1 MMRYKVEIRRDVR
14 IPTEDPRVTLSADV
28 YLPVGAAPVP
38 ALVSAYPY
46 RKDMSAFGAKLR
58 WFAQRG
64 YAGLLVDL
72 RGTGSSDGVRRPE
85 FDPAEG
91 DDPIAAIEWAAAQP
105 WCDGAVGLWGASYG
119 ALLTMRAASR
129 RPPRLKAIISMIG
142 PLDPELDLVHPSGA
156 RGDLHPM
163 TFRGTLMLVEQ
174 LMPPLLNNTSAAEQ
188 HRWHRRLHEAEPIF
202 DDFVRHGPGDPI
214 WRERTIDASAIEV
227 PALCVGGWRD
237 KNADAIPR
245 AFERFFG
252 PKKLLMGP
260 WMHTS
265 PEDSPFEP
273 VDFPEIALRWWDHWL
288 RGIDTGMME
297 EPPVTLYVQG
307 ERPGWR
313 SYDSWPPATKELVL
327 ATGKDRTLADPAV
340 ASSSG
345 DVVGEYRPDPTT
357 GALSGLWGLA
367 VNGIGLPVDQREDDM
382 RALTATSEPLPD
394 DLVVCGR
401 AEVTVTAASPVQR
414 LVVRLSDVDPDGRS
428 LFLAAGVRCGSAGR
442 VTLWPI
448 AHRVPAGHRLR
459 VVVSD
464 SDFPR
469 LTPLPCPE
477 VLRVTGIDITVPT
490 VPEDTGVAVSM
501 PSVERPETMAESGW
515 TVTRDLVNDG
525 ITVRIGGAS
534 GPIRT
539 SQGHL
544 LETRSETTAKVRRDS
559 PAAAAV
565 TRTSEA
571 NVHLTTGE
579 HIEVSAAVRCTQTV
593 LWARGTVTVDGVEVF
608 SRTWDVPLT

>member
-1 MMRYKVEIRRDVR
+1 
-14 IPTEDPRVTLSADV
+14 
-28 YLPVGAAPVP
+28 
-38 ALVSAYPY
+38 
-46 RKDMSAFGAKLR
+46 
-58 WFAQRG
+58 
-64 YAGLLVDL
+64 
-72 RGTGSSDGVRRPE
+72 
-85 FDPAEG
+85 
-91 DDPIAAIEWAAAQP
+91 
-105 WCDGAVGLWGASYG
+105 
-119 ALLTMRAASR
+119 
-129 RPPRLKAIISMIG
+129 
-142 PLDPELDLVHPSGA
+142 
-156 RGDLHPM
+156 
-163 TFRGTLMLVEQ
+163 
-174 LMPPLLNNTSAAEQ
+174 
-188 HRWHRRLHEAEPIF
+188 
-202 DDFVRHGPGDPI
+202 
-214 WRERTIDASAIEV
+214 
-227 PALCVGGWRD
+227 
-237 KNADAIPR
+237 
-245 AFERFFG
+245 
-252 PKKLLMGP
+252 
-260 WMHTS
+260 
-265 PEDSPFEP
+265 
-273 VDFPEIALRWWDHWL
+273 
-288 RGIDTGMME
+288 
-297 EPPVTLYVQG
+297 
-307 ERPGWR
+307 
-313 SYDSWPPATKELVL
+313 
-327 ATGKDRTLADPAV
+327 
-340 ASSSG
+340 
-345 DVVGEYRPDPTT
+345 
-357 GALSGLWGLA
+357 
-367 VNGIGLPVDQREDDM
+367 M